1 MTATAIKDSV
11 IQIRVKSTTKTK
23 VDKILSQF
31 GMSTSQAVNMFLSEV
46 ERTESVPLN
55 LSLQPKG
62 LSPELIEIIRKAR
75 LEKGVEIRGEENI
88 NNFIDSI

>member
-1 MTATAIKDSV
+1 MRYSIITMTATAIKDSV

-23 VDKILSQF
+23 VDKILSQL
-31 GMSTSQAVNMFLSEV
+31 GMSTSQAINMFLSEV

-55 LSLQPKG
+55 LSLQPKK

-75 LEKGVEIRGEENI
+75 VETKC
-88 NNFIDSI
+88 DSQ

>member
-1 MTATAIKDSV
+1 MTATIIKDSV

>member
-1 MTATAIKDSV
+1 MTATSIKDSV

-55 LSLQPKG
+55 LSLQPRG

>member
-23 VDKILSQF
+23 VDKILSQL
-31 GMSTSQAVNMFLSEV
+31 GMSTSQAINMFLSEV

-55 LSLQPKG
+55 LSLQPKK

-75 LEKGVEIRGEENI
+75 VETKC
-88 NNFIDSI
+88 DSQ